1 MRKFSLLIY
10 VSIIFINCE
19 DPIDI
24 SLNDTKEILVVEAFI
39 NWIKENKT
47 TEQVVNLS
55 LSSPYF
61 NTDIKAAN
69 NANVVIEDEQGNTFN
84 FYEQGN
90 SGRYLSSD
98 TIPYKFDETYTLKI
112 EFKGEKYIAKE
123 SLISVSSIE
132 RIEQDTVNLFG
143 NESVQLEA
151 HAFDPLDERNYSF
164 FEFVG
169 DKLEV
174 SEYNLFRDDFSNGG
188 EYYGFLLDSKLKT
201 GDSIRIRQYGLSN
214 IAYNYW
220 YLLIFQNTQQGGPFQ
235 TNPVNLVGNIIHES
249 DSNLNPLGYFR
260 VSETSEVNYIIK

>member
-61 NTDIKAAN
+61 NTDFKAAN
-69 NANVVIEDEQGNTFN
+69 NANVVIEDEQGNIFN

-98 TIPYKFDETYTLKI
+98 TIPYKFDDTFTLKI
-112 EFKGEKYIAKE
+112 EFRGENILQK
-123 SLISVSSIE
+123 
-132 RIEQDTVNLFG
+132 NL
-143 NESVQLEA
+143 
-151 HAFDPLDERNYSF
+151 
-164 FEFVG
+164 
-169 DKLEV
+169 
-174 SEYNLFRDDFSNGG
+174 LF
-188 EYYGFLLDSKLKT
+188 
-201 GDSIRIRQYGLSN
+201 Q
-214 IAYNYW
+214 
-220 YLLIFQNTQQGGPFQ
+220 
-235 TNPVNLVGNIIHES
+235 
-249 DSNLNPLGYFR
+249 
-260 VSETSEVNYIIK
+260 